1 MNATRGWALGAA
13 ALSFILVTFAVAV
26 GLGVSSTSPTWRDA
40 SAALAIL
47 SGIYL
52 ILQAIVSFGLG
63 GYIAGRAQSALDP
76 DRRGGKPRWLSA
88 GTAMAAP
95 VVRGTRAA
103 RRSKCPHCQEKDETR
118 QEFCYQLA
126 FTKQTD
132 HVRFSF
138 DPLSPIPCYGG
149 PLGASRDQVILDR
162 WRPRRKSACQ
172 SLSDYSA
179 EAACSA
185 GLPKTLRQPS
195 LRLARCLRMQAVIR
209 CTFGISDAQSRRT
222 SPVQSRR

>member
-1 MNATRGWALGAA
+1 MNATRGRALGAA

-76 DRRGGKPRWLSA
+76 TRTEEVESPGGCLA

-149 PLGASRDQVILDR
+149 PLGASRDQVILLFPTDGVHGGKVHVNR
-162 WRPRRKSACQ
+162 
-172 SLSDYSA
+172 
-179 EAACSA
+179 
-185 GLPKTLRQPS
+185 
-195 LRLARCLRMQAVIR
+195 
-209 CTFGISDAQSRRT
+209 SRIT
-222 SPVQSRR
+222 SPRPPALLVCRKRCDNLRSD